1 MSKISSAMAVGGAC
15 LKNIGRSR
23 AIARISVGLALIA
36 VPNLIAPAT
45 QAQEDIIQI
54 GGSPDEQQYYRSY
67 WNDLVELGSQASQER
82 QPQETSRVE
91 ADPESDLEKIVRNL
105 DIRELVLEPII
116 RLNGSSQVFGIL
128 VNKNPEPVTVSAI
141 NFEVLDEDGNL
152 LQTGSAQP
160 EPSTLAPGQ
169 VVTFTKVL
177 LTIPPDAGYEVTLS
191 EPTFVI
197 APGQATSPVR

>member
-1 MSKISSAMAVGGAC
+1 MSKISSA
-15 LKNIGRSR
+15 
-23 AIARISVGLALIA
+23 IAHTGFGITLIA
-36 VPNLIAPAT
+36 ISSLIAPAA
-45 QAQEDIIQI
+45 QAQENIIQI

-82 QPQETSRVE
+82 RPQETSRIE
-91 ADPESDLEKIVRNL
+91 ADPEADLEKIVRNL

-128 VNKNPEPVTVSAI
+128 VNKNPDPVTVSAI

-197 APGQATSPVR
+197 APGQAGSSVR